1 MSRLD
6 RRWSDP
12 LLLAT
17 FFLCVYLLTN
27 SADLL
32 QNGDTDLRIQTAQ
45 AFVDHTRLWIADP
58 MWLDNRTAI
67 GRGGHLYAY
76 YAPGQEVL
84 TIPLYILGQFL
95 FQAINLHYDLGT
107 LNVVTLY
114 STRSLD
120 LILGAILAAVF
131 YLMAVSIGLRRNS
144 AVVLTLVFGLATAA
158 WPDAQSAL
166 EQTQVDLF
174 LLLAVLAEWTFVKRG
189 MSNRWL
195 LVLSGAAMGFG
206 ILTRYDFA
214 IYLAPVMLF
223 PVALRFA
230 YRSRGAVLDLVAFAA
245 GVVPGFLLIGLW
257 DWLRFGNVLTTGL
270 HERTFGEPPLLGLA
284 SILVSPGKGLI
295 WYVPILFLLPWA
307 VPAFVR
313 RVPALSLLFF
323 ALFLFPLMFYANIFY
338 WHGDPAWGPRYIYVA
353 IPYLVLPLGE
363 IVDRWRARAR
373 PLQVVAV
380 TLVAVSLAIQVAAV
394 SVTPWRF
401 WYQQEVLRQKTANA
415 EAWTGQPFHWGPRRY
430 HYYWTVSQSP
440 IIQQFV
446 NLYQVVRL
454 DAGDPQYLLAG
465 QPDPYV
471 SSPVPNYPV
480 NSLLFWWTDER
491 HPVLGPHR
499 RAGLAGILGLAG
511 LLSLLG
517 LIWSMSRP
525 GLGGQRLVPVGVSA
539 ADPRPQAVERARL
552 ASGED

>member
-1 MSRLD
+1 MRRLD

-12 LLLAT
+12 LLLAA
-17 FFLCVYLLTN
+17 FFLCVYLVSG

-45 AFVDHTRLWIADP
+45 AFVDHGRLWIAHP
-58 MWLDNRTAI
+58 MWLDNRTAV

-84 TIPLYILGQFL
+84 TVPLYILGQVL
-95 FQAINLHYDLGT
+95 FQAMNIHYDLGT

-114 STRSLD
+114 ATRSLD

-131 YLMAVSIGLRRNS
+131 YLMAVSIGFRRNS
-144 AVVLTLVFGLATAA
+144 AVVLTLVFGLATAT

-166 EQTQVDLF
+166 EQTQVDLA
-174 LLLAVLAEWTFVKRG
+174 LLLAVLAEWTFVNRG
-189 MSNRWL
+189 MSNRWWL
-195 LVLSGAAMGFG
+195 ILSGASLGFG
-206 ILTRYDFA
+206 VLTRYDFA
-214 IYLAPVMLF
+214 IYLVPAVLF

-230 YRSRGAVLDLVAFAA
+230 CRRRGAVLDMLAFAA
-245 GVVPGFLLIGLW
+245 GIVPGFLLIGLW
-257 DWLRFGNVLTTGL
+257 NWLRFGNVLTTGL

-284 SILVSPGKGLI
+284 SILVSPGKGLV

-323 ALFLFPLMFYANIFY
+323 ALFLFPLMFYSTIFY

-363 IVDRWRARAR
+363 IVDRWRVRAA
-373 PLQVVAV
+373 PLKVAAV
-380 TLVAVSLAIQVAAV
+380 ALVAVSIAIQVAAV

-401 WYQQEVLRQKTANA
+401 WYHQEVLRQRSANA

-430 HYYWTVSQSP
+430 HYYWTVSESP

-446 NLYQVVRL
+446 GLYQVLRL
-454 DAGDPQYLLAG
+454 DGGDQHYLLAG

-491 HPVLGPHR
+491 HPVLGPHT
-499 RAGLAGILGLAG
+499 RAGLAALLGLIG

-517 LIWSMSRP
+517 LIWTMARP
-525 GLGGQRLVPVGVSA
+525 GLAGTRLAPIETPVAEPRAHPVERTRLV
-539 ADPRPQAVERARL
+539 
-552 ASGED
+552 SGED